1 MAVCPRT
8 LSPSAGFSV
17 CTQRRVYM
25 HTTRTAQTRAHTHTH
40 PRGARQA
47 SSGHLMLS
55 CAVGCLSWEVSTG
68 PVRANVFLSLCVLF
82 KQEPSNAW
90 KGCIRV

>member
-1 MAVCPRT
+1 M
-8 LSPSAGFSV
+8 

-25 HTTRTAQTRAHTHTH
+25 HSTRTAQTRVHTRTH

-55 CAVGCLSWEVSTG
+55 CAVGFLSWEVSTG

-82 KQEPSNAW
+82 KQEPSNPW
-90 KGCIRV
+90 KGRIRV